1 MQIDAET
8 EALKRLAMA
17 EECWSMRERA
27 RVAVI
32 AALDR
37 ASVAG
42 RDPAPLMEAARVL
55 GAAELDAATE
65 VRAAYRALKAARGE
79 TE

>member
-1 MQIDAET
+1 MQIDAT
-8 EALKRLAMA
+8 EALKRLALA
-17 EECWSMRERA
+17 EDVWAMRERA

-55 GAAELDAATE
+55 GRAEMDAADE
-65 VRAAYRALKAARGE
+65 VRAAFRALKAARGE
-79 TE
+79 AE